1 MSVYLR
7 GRLYWIEVRDPA
19 GNRIR
24 ESAGTDDLIKA
35 QAYHDIR
42 VQQLRLGHT
51 KAPTWNDAVARWM
64 SERSDKRSLDRDRQ
78 MADWLEKYW
87 SDMTFG
93 SITDDDIRA
102 VVDKKRR
109 ETSAS
114 NANHY
119 LKFIK
124 ALFNRSME
132 WKWVASNPV
141 RMKPYKV
148 NNRRVRFLSEQ
159 EYARLIGELP
169 RHLAVM
175 AEFSVLTGLRRSNV
189 TGLKWSR
196 VDLERRLLWVSSS
209 DYKSGRDHGMPLS
222 DRAVEILRGEQGQHP
237 LYVFT
242 YNGKPVTQVNTKAWR
257 KALNRAGVSDFRW
270 HDLRHTFAS
279 YHAMNGTPL
288 LTLKALGGWQSL
300 DMVNRYAHLSSEGS
314 RLYVANSAVQASPG
328 VCVGDVGNVG
338 AKPGAPGDHQPAQL
352 RVSS

>member
-19 GNRIR
+19 GNRFR
-24 ESAGTDDLIKA
+24 ESTGTDDPVKA

-42 VQQLRLGHT
+42 VQQLRLGQT
-51 KAPTWNDAVARWM
+51 KSPTWDDAIERWM
-64 SERSDKRSLDRDRQ
+64 SERADKRSLDRDVQ
-78 MADWLEKYW
+78 MARWLEAHW
-87 SDMTFG
+87 AGRDFA
-93 SITDDDIRA
+93 SIADDDIRY
-102 VVDKKRR
+102 VIELKRK

-124 ALFNRSME
+124 ALFNRSID
-132 WKWVASNPV
+132 WKWVAVNPV

-159 EYARLIGELP
+159 EYARLMDELP
-169 RHLAVM
+169 HHLAVM
-175 AEFSVLTGLRRSNV
+175 AEFSVLTGLRMSNV

-209 DYKSGRDHGMPLS
+209 EYKSGRDHGVPLS
-222 DRAVEILRGEQGQHP
+222 DRVVELLKGEQGQHP
-237 LYVFT
+237 VYVFT
-242 YNGKPVTQVNTKAWR
+242 YDGHPVSRTNTRAWR
-257 KALNRAGVSDFRW
+257 SALERAGVSDFRW

-300 DMVNRYAHLSSEGS
+300 DMVNRYAHLSAEGA
-314 RLYVANSAVQASPG
+314 RLYVSNSAVQAPCG
-328 VCVGDVGNVG
+328 ERG
-338 AKPGAPGDHQPAQL
+338 QPAV
-352 RVSS
+352 VSVG